1 MITSAIASAFPC
13 SGPPGEIEE
22 RGLTKREIFAAIAM
36 HALLSNPEIVKSLD
50 ADQIDTLA
58 VRRSDGVLNALNANV
73 LKDYD

>member
-1 MITSAIASAFPC
+1 
-13 SGPPGEIEE
+13 
-22 RGLTKREIFAAIAM
+22 
-36 HALLSNPEIVKSLD
+36 LSNPEIVKSLD